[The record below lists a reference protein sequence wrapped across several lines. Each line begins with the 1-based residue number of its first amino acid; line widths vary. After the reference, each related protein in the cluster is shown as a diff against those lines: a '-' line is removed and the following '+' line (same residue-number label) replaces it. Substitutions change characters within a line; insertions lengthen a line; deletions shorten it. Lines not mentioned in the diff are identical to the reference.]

1 MVVVA
6 TSPVPQLA
14 NDIETLLCN
23 HHVMHC
29 DEYVIT
35 SHRALALCLA
45 RSVSLSL
52 SYSLSSIVLCA
63 LVEPNTCVRWPHV
76 YLGSSQ
82 VDRHMLEPE
91 SPCYRDLVRV
101 LYRELRQSIL
111 WHATETWSGSR
122 DSIAKIYEP
131 HSCLHQKTQWPSTG
145 RGNRHFNLHAKPQGR

>member
-6 TSPVPQLA
+6 TSPVPLLA

-29 DEYVIT
+29 DEYAIT

-52 SYSLSSIVLCA
+52 SYSLSGIVLCA
-63 LVEPNTCVRWPHV
+63 LVEPNTCVRWPRV

-82 VDRHMLEPE
+82 VDRRMLNPE
-91 SPCYRDLVRV
+91 CAMLQRLGSCTLQRTATEHSLACYRDLVRIQRFDCKNV
-101 LYRELRQSIL
+101 GALLLFASK
-111 WHATETWSGSR
+111 HTMTEHRTW
-122 DSIAKIYEP
+122 E
-131 HSCLHQKTQWPSTG
+131 
-145 RGNRHFNLHAKPQGR
+145 